1 MGTAKFDEWL
11 GAMAALTVPQRR
23 EAWQRLA
30 LCEASD
36 SAGGALEMPS
46 GSATPDVGTAAADD
60 LPVAPSPLIE
70 RSSVRV
76 GADLVAELGQRRLAS
91 IGCPHCECRQ
101 IGHWG
106 RASGI
111 PRYRCSNCRRT
122 FNALMKTPLAHLR
135 LAGSSRQATNSAAM
149 AAPRS

>member
-1 MGTAKFDEWL
+1 MDTAKFDEWL

-36 SAGGALEMPS
+36 SASGAHEMPS

-70 RSSVRV
+70 RPSVRV

-91 IGCPHCECRQ
+91 IGCPIASAVRS
-101 IGHWG
+101 GTGGG
-106 RASGI
+106 RAGS
-111 PRYRCSNCRRT
+111 RATAART
-122 FNALMKTPLAHLR
+122 AVA
-135 LAGSSRQATNSAAM
+135 
-149 AAPRS
+149 RSMR